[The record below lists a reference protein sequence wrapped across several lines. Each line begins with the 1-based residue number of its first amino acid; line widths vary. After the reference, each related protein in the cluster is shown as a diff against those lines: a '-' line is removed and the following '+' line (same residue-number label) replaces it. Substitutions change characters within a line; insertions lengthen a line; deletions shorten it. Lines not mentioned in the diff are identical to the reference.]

1 MIDLVFRRFMIFFLN
16 KMTIDVNFK
25 ACQFLSCIYTHCFK
39 GGRRRRERREVTL
52 ESNFVR
58 QSRSLHHS
66 RLYSGTS
73 QISVSFLLLS
83 LRLFY
88 RLVFG
93 QSRKKILDKKWLGVL
108 SSTQRRSA
116 SFPVSLPCLPFTGVL
131 HGRAKLGSSLSRP
144 SNTFRR
150 W

>member
-1 MIDLVFRRFMIFFLN
+1 MLTSLLHLYRVKR
-16 KMTIDVNFK
+16 V
-25 ACQFLSCIYTHCFK
+25 S
-39 GGRRRRERREVTL
+39 L
-52 ESNFVR
+52 ENNFVR

-66 RLYSGTS
+66 RWYSGTS

-108 SSTQRRSA
+108 SSTGEVPRSSSIPVFHSPA
-116 SFPVSLPCLPFTGVL
+116 SCTDERNFGHPSWLVTRFD
-131 HGRAKLGSSLSRP
+131 GSDALFHR
-144 SNTFRR
+144 
-150 W
+150 